1 MSGAMAPPDADQGPS
16 QLSLRLMS
24 AAVLVP
30 LALWAV
36 HAGSPYFDALIG
48 VGAAILVWEVIR
60 VCKSKPVWMVA
71 AIGYIAVSLASLWL
85 LRTTGNRGQEVV
97 LWLLAVVWAAD
108 SGAYFCGRAIGGPKL
123 APKIS
128 PKKTWAGF
136 FGALVASALVGFAAA
151 ILTEKSSYFTLTA
164 LTIMTGGIS
173 QLGDLLES
181 WVKRRFNVK
190 DASRLIPGHGGLFD
204 RVDGLLAASLA
215 VWAVDT
221 SVEGSILEWL

>member
-1 MSGAMAPPDADQGPS
+1 MALPDAEQGPS

-30 LALWAV
+30 PALWAV
-36 HAGSPYFDALIG
+36 HAGSPYFDVLIG

-60 VCKSKPVWMVA
+60 VCRGKLLWIVA
-71 AIGYIAVSLASLWL
+71 AIGYVAVSVVSLWL
-85 LRTTGNRGQEVV
+85 LRTSGDRGPEVV

-136 FGALVASALVGFAAA
+136 IGALVASALVGVAAA
-151 ILTEKSSYFTLTA
+151 IFLGKPGYFTLIA
-164 LTIMTGGIS
+164 LTVLIGGIS

-190 DASRLIPGHGGLFD
+190 DASGLIPGHGGLFD
-204 RVDGLLAASLA
+204 RVDGLLAASLVA
-215 VWAVDT
+215 WAVDI
-221 SVEGSILEWL
+221 SVEGSLLAWL